1 MLLWQK
7 KRGKLEIFLSFALP
21 GSFFFSFRETILAA
35 TGATSEQATFLRGKG
50 TWEGQGASLFNGDFC
65 EKEEKMEGLD
75 RVFGRKVLILEKGR
89 GGGVRDD
96 EKARRLKRGEGR
108 GKLFTSR
115 YKVPRAIQ
123 LQSHFPVA
131 TLAAAAVKL
140 FSSFPSRYVE
150 PLLPSDFALLCNIPF
165 FTAL

>member
-1 MLLWQK
+1 M
-7 KRGKLEIFLSFALP
+7 
-21 GSFFFSFRETILAA
+21 
-35 TGATSEQATFLRGKG
+35 
-50 TWEGQGASLFNGDFC
+50 FNGDFC
-65 EKEEKMEGLD
+65 KKEEKMEGLD

-89 GGGVRDD
+89 GGWVRDD

-131 TLAAAAVKL
+131 TLAAAAAVKL
-140 FSSFPSRYVE
+140 FFFPFSLCRA
-150 PLLPSDFALLCNIPF
+150 LPP
-165 FTAL
+165 